1 MWDILC
7 IITHQ
12 KYFQWIC
19 LMECVRARNVLEM
32 HQVEPIS
39 DTRMYSVCID
49 YPSGGSLPNCY
60 LIYDQSDTVNL
71 YRSGHVILISNL
83 SEMSKIYL
91 LYDPS
96 ITKSF
101 ETSRLNI

>member
-1 MWDILC
+1 
-7 IITHQ
+7 
-12 KYFQWIC
+12 
-19 LMECVRARNVLEM
+19 MECVRARNVLEM

-49 YPSGGSLPNCY
+49 YYSGGSLPNCY
-60 LIYDQSDTVNL
+60 LIYDQSDAVIL
-71 YRSGHVILISNL
+71 DRSGHVIVISNL
-83 SEMSKIYL
+83 SEMYQVYSI
-91 LYDPS
+91 YDPS